1 MKENRWEYD
10 QEATTGCLGLTD
22 SWMSDEGSWISSCGR
37 SEGVDLRER
46 SGKIR
51 TVVKVNEPANRG
63 LNDVRKPLKYSRSIV
78 LEAYVLSIT

>member
-1 MKENRWEYD
+1 MKENRWEHD
-10 QEATTGCLGLTD
+10 QEATVGCLGLTD

-51 TVVKVNEPANRG
+51 TVVKVNEPANSMYPDQR
-63 LNDVRKPLKYSRSIV
+63 I
-78 LEAYVLSIT
+78 E